1 MNDKTLISFI
11 VIFIISV
18 ISFISYSTFN
28 SETFGDEF
36 INQVRIADSED
47 TLNELD
53 DSDLIN
59 LGKEICLNA
68 EKWINENASIEII
81 TSQINNYGLSINKD
95 DRIVP
100 ILRFQSTYE
109 LCPENISQ
117 LENLFINNEQKSYK

>member
-1 MNDKTLISFI
+1 MNDKTLITFI

-18 ISFISYSTFN
+18 ISFIGYSSLN

-47 TLNELD
+47 TLNELN
-53 DSDLIN
+53 DSNLVN

-68 EKWINENASIEII
+68 KKWTNENTSIETI
-81 TSQINNYGLSINKD
+81 TSQINNFGLTINQD

-117 LENLFINNEQKSYK
+117 LENLFINNE

>member
-47 TLNELD
+47 TLSELN
-53 DSDLIN
+53 DSDLVN
-59 LGKEICLNA
+59 LGKEICLNSK
-68 EKWINENASIEII
+68 KWTNENASIEII
-81 TSQINNYGLSINKD
+81 TSQINNYGLPINKD

-117 LENLFINNEQKSYK
+117 LENLFINNE

>member
-1 MNDKTLISFI
+1 MNDKTLITFI

-47 TLNELD
+47 TLNELN

-68 EKWINENASIEII
+68 EKWINENSSIEII
-81 TSQINNYGLSINKD
+81 ASQINNYGLSINKD

-117 LENLFINNEQKSYK
+117 LENLFINNE

>member
-68 EKWINENASIEII
+68 EKWINENAFDLSEITLPSTLTFANHLFLPSNKSFPGTI
-81 TSQINNYGLSINKD
+81 RPLSIKEPNG
-95 DRIVP
+95 
-100 ILRFQSTYE
+100 ILGSVF
-109 LCPENISQ
+109 
-117 LENLFINNEQKSYK
+117 FD

>member
-36 INQVRIADSED
+36 INQVRISDSED

-68 EKWINENASIEII
+68 EKWTNENASIEII

-117 LENLFINNEQKSYK
+117 LENLFINNE

>member
-1 MNDKTLISFI
+1 MNDKTLITFI

-28 SETFGDEF
+28 SEAFGDEF

-47 TLNELD
+47 TLNELN
-53 DSDLIN
+53 DSDLVN
-59 LGKEICLNA
+59 LGKEICLNS
-68 EKWINENASIEII
+68 EKWTNENASIEII
-81 TSQINNYGLSINKD
+81 TSQINNYGLLINKN

-117 LENLFINNEQKSYK
+117 LENLFINNE

>member
-68 EKWINENASIEII
+68 EKWINENDSIEII

-117 LENLFINNEQKSYK
+117 LENLFINNE

>member
-47 TLNELD
+47 TLIELD

-68 EKWINENASIEII
+68 EKWTNENSSIEII

-117 LENLFINNEQKSYK
+117 LENIFINNE

>member
-1 MNDKTLISFI
+1 MNDKTLITFI

-47 TLNELD
+47 TLNELN
-53 DSDLIN
+53 DSDLVN

-68 EKWINENASIEII
+68 EKWTNENTSIEII
-81 TSQINNYGLSINKD
+81 TSQINNYGLLINKD

-117 LENLFINNEQKSYK
+117 LENLFINNE

>member
-68 EKWINENASIEII
+68 EEWINENASIEII

-95 DRIVP
+95 NRIVP

-117 LENLFINNEQKSYK
+117 LENLFINNE

>member
-1 MNDKTLISFI
+1 MNDKNLITFI

-18 ISFISYSTFN
+18 IGFISYSTFN

-53 DSDLIN
+53 DSDLVN

-68 EKWINENASIEII
+68 EKWTNENSSIVII
-81 TSQINNYGLSINKD
+81 TSQINNFGLSINQD

-109 LCPENISQ
+109 LCPENIS
-117 LENLFINNEQKSYK
+117 LFENLFINNE

>member
-1 MNDKTLISFI
+1 MNDKTLITFI

-36 INQVRIADSED
+36 INQVRIADNED
-47 TLNELD
+47 TLNELND
-53 DSDLIN
+53 FDLVN

-68 EKWINENASIEII
+68 EKWTNENTSIEII
-81 TSQINNYGLSINKD
+81 TSQINNYGLLINKD

-117 LENLFINNEQKSYK
+117 LENLFINNE

>member
-1 MNDKTLISFI
+1 MNDKTLITFI

-18 ISFISYSTFN
+18 ITFISYSTFN

-47 TLNELD
+47 TLNELN
-53 DSDLIN
+53 DSDLVN

-68 EKWINENASIEII
+68 EMWTNENASIEII
-81 TSQINNYGLSINKD
+81 TSQINNYGLLINKD

-117 LENLFINNEQKSYK
+117 LENLFINNE

>member
-1 MNDKTLISFI
+1 M
-11 VIFIISV
+11 ISV

-47 TLNELD
+47 TLNELN
-53 DSDLIN
+53 DSDLVN

-68 EKWINENASIEII
+68 EKWTNENTSIEII
-81 TSQINNYGLSINKD
+81 TSQINNYGLPINKD

-117 LENLFINNEQKSYK
+117 LENLFINNE

>member
-1 MNDKTLISFI
+1 MNDKTLIIFI

-18 ISFISYSTFN
+18 ISFIGYSTFN

-47 TLNELD
+47 TLNELND
-53 DSDLIN
+53 FDLVN
-59 LGKEICLNA
+59 LGKEICLNS
-68 EKWINENASIEII
+68 EKWTNENASIEII
-81 TSQINNYGLSINKD
+81 TSQINNYGLLINKD

-117 LENLFINNEQKSYK
+117 LENLFINNE

>member
-11 VIFIISV
+11 LIFIISV

-47 TLNELD
+47 TLIELD
-53 DSDLIN
+53 DSDLVN

-68 EKWINENASIEII
+68 EKWTNENSSIEII

-117 LENLFINNEQKSYK
+117 LENLFINNE

>member
-1 MNDKTLISFI
+1 MNDKTLITFI

-18 ISFISYSTFN
+18 ITFISYSTFN

-47 TLNELD
+47 TLNELN

-68 EKWINENASIEII
+68 EMWTNENASIEII
-81 TSQINNYGLSINKD
+81 TSQISNYGLLINKD

-117 LENLFINNEQKSYK
+117 LENLFINNE

>member
-59 LGKEICLNA
+59 LGKEICLTA
-68 EKWINENASIEII
+68 EKWINENASIEI
-81 TSQINNYGLSINKD
+81 
-95 DRIVP
+95 VP
-100 ILRFQSTYE
+100 TPANASRR
-109 LCPENISQ
+109 
-117 LENLFINNEQKSYK
+117 

>member
-1 MNDKTLISFI
+1 MNDKTLITLI
-11 VIFIISV
+11 LIFIISV
-18 ISFISYSTFN
+18 ISFIGYSSLN

-47 TLNELD
+47 TLNELN
-53 DSDLIN
+53 DSDLVN

-68 EKWINENASIEII
+68 EKWTNENSSIEVI

-117 LENLFINNEQKSYK
+117 LENLFINNE